1 MTSNHVNT
9 SLVGNYK
16 INDVE
21 VDIYFTPRVIE
32 AYASND
38 EISLINKLKIGEK
51 YDRDPLE
58 KHFDNIFEIVKL
70 RVLELKTYE
79 VYFDNIEYEGSQLI
93 WKSYF
98 DEKSKLMEIAVTY
111 SQTNCPDYQQE
122 VADALQKF
130 WDAEKRGENM
140 DEYIR
145 RQFEAN
151 KDKPNMPK
159 LVGLVPSPKN
169 TLH

>member
-16 INDVE
+16 INYVK
-21 VDIYFTPRVIE
+21 VDIYFSPEVIE
-32 AYASND
+32 AFASNN
-38 EISLINKLKIGEK
+38 EISIINKLKIGEK

-70 RVLELKTYE
+70 RVLELETYE
-79 VYFDNIEYEGSQLI
+79 VYFDNIEYEGNQLI

-98 DEKSKLMEIAVTY
+98 DEKSNLIEIGVTY
-111 SQTNCPDYQQE
+111 SQMNYPDYQQE
-122 VADALQKF
+122 VADTLQDF
-130 WDAEKRGENM
+130 WDAEERGEDM
-140 DEYIR
+140 DEFISK
-145 RQFEAN
+145 QFEVN
-151 KDKPNMPK
+151 KDNPKKPK
-159 LVGLVPSPKN
+159 LVGLLIAPKN